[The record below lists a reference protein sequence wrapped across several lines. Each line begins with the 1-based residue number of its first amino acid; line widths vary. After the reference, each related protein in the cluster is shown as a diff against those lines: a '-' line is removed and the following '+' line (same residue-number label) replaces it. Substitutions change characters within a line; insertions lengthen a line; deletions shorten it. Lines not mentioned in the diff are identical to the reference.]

1 MHIVVIA
8 GGYGTRL
15 GDLTE
20 HRPKYLVPVNGH
32 PFADYQIELLLSQG
46 FTRFTFALGHMGD
59 QIRAHIDYHWRDL
72 DRTYSD
78 HPPRSVWDAYN
89 RAKVR
94 GRHAVLYGDSYLAL
108 EPGFVKDCWD
118 RPENVYVRWASE
130 DYGIRFLGGRGRLQ
144 VEAPMRYQEVGSRE
158 GITRLEVWLE
168 AQ

>member
-1 MHIVVIA
+1 MIC
-8 GGYGTRL
+8 GGYGTGL
-15 GDLTE
+15 GALTAT
-20 HRPKYLVPVNGH
+20 RPKYLVPVLGK
-32 PFADYQIELLLSQG
+32 PFADWQIELLVSQG
-46 FTRFTFALGHMGD
+46 FDEFVFAIGHMGE

-72 DRTYSD
+72 DATFSD
-78 HPPRSVWDAYN
+78 HPPRSTWDAYN

-108 EPGFVKDCWD
+108 APARVKEWWD

-130 DYGIRFLGGRGRLQ
+130 DYGMRFLGGRGRLQ
-144 VEAPMRYQEVGSRE
+144 VEAPMRYQEVGTPE